1 MDSRSDSSTSHSI
14 ITYIEFFGSFTS
26 WPTISSFTVEL
37 GEEKIVE
44 YVTTWYYEEN
54 WLYCIDFILQ
64 QSDEVSDFYT
74 YEVKV
79 LENSFGKQPYI
90 LYNSLDDLYKWPS
103 YKSTLSR
110 HYILIIEFLVHER
123 YHDCDVKVVCEQK
136 STK

>member
-1 MDSRSDSSTSHSI
+1 MIEIPIISVDKLKEIENTISGMSDIHNDSSTDHSI
-14 ITYIEFFGSFTS
+14 ITYIEFFGSFTC
-26 WPTISSFTVEL
+26 WPTISSFTIAL

-79 LENSFGKQPYI
+79 LELYLSKLFWFI
-90 LYNSLDDLYKWPS
+90 L
-103 YKSTLSR
+103 
-110 HYILIIEFLVHER
+110 HI
-123 YHDCDVKVVCEQK
+123 
-136 STK
+136 